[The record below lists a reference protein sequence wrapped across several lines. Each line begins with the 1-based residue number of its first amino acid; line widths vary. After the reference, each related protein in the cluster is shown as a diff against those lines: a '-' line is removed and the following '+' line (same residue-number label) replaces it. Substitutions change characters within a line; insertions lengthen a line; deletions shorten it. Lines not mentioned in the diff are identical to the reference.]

1 MKIKR
6 QTDFGDKFRE
16 LRNTGNAFAIDRSF
30 QRFLA
35 PLSRGAAQ
43 FHKET
48 QMPRYLIQANYVGDG
63 VKGLLKEGGTS
74 RRAATEKAIKSLG
87 GTLEAFYYAFGETD
101 AYAIVDVPDNA
112 SMAAIALTAGAS
124 GAIAVK
130 TTVLLTPEEVDEAV
144 KKAPSSRP
152 PGG

>member
-1 MKIKR
+1 
-6 QTDFGDKFRE
+6 
-16 LRNTGNAFAIDRSF
+16 
-30 QRFLA
+30 
-35 PLSRGAAQ
+35 
-43 FHKET
+43 
-48 QMPRYLIQANYVGDG
+48 MPKYLIQASYVGDG

-74 RRAATEKAIKSLG
+74 RRAATERAVKSLG

-130 TTVLLTPEEVDEAV
+130 TTVLLSAEEVDEAV
-144 KKAPSSRP
+144 KKAPSHHP
-152 PGG
+152 PGD